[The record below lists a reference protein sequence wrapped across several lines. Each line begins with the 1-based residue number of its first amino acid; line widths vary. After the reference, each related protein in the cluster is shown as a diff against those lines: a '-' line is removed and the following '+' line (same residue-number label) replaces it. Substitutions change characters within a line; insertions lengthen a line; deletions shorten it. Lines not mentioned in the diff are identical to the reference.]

1 MSSYHV
7 SQDIQSLLGS
17 KRFHELIGKHKLIE
31 MEYRT
36 KTYVEYNLLGVAIYL
51 KSFDK
56 KTQVS
61 TINEIKYIEFL
72 DRENEY
78 LIVNDIDDME
88 TEDITYN
95 LYQVIQ
101 YEWKDNQIQNETYGL
116 YSCKDVPTEH
126 MKQKRIDL
134 TNTNWEEDFL
144 ENWIETDSE
153 RLLMDPLLKTIKEN
167 YPESN
172 KTLLN
177 SLKKNDA
184 FTHNQNNSNSVQ
196 TSIQTNKITNY
207 FTSLSQ
213 SESKSISQINKL
225 PATRTTSTA
234 TTSTATMTNTTVN
247 KTSSKIP
254 SIIKKKQTSAKIV
267 PKSILQEVRKDQ
279 NGNHYTKKEYVTFYK
294 NTYQWD
300 LSGLYSRP
308 ISERKLYFDYCGYID
323 EDGHDLDWYI
333 YQGLIPYL

>member
-1 MSSYHV
+1 
-7 SQDIQSLLGS
+7 
-17 KRFHELIGKHKLIE
+17 

-51 KSFDK
+51 KTFDK

-61 TINEIKYIEFL
+61 TSNENKYIEFL

-88 TEDITYN
+88 TGDITYN

-177 SLKKNDA
+177 SLKKN
-184 FTHNQNNSNSVQ
+184 F
-196 TSIQTNKITNY
+196 
-207 FTSLSQ
+207 
-213 SESKSISQINKL
+213 ISSFN
-225 PATRTTSTA
+225 
-234 TTSTATMTNTTVN
+234 
-247 KTSSKIP
+247 
-254 SIIKKKQTSAKIV
+254 
-267 PKSILQEVRKDQ
+267 E
-279 NGNHYTKKEYVTFYK
+279 
-294 NTYQWD
+294 
-300 LSGLYSRP
+300 
-308 ISERKLYFDYCGYID
+308 
-323 EDGHDLDWYI
+323 
-333 YQGLIPYL
+333 